1 MYKLLAILLPLASGL
16 WLTYSQFE
24 KFYRTESLLLFPI
37 MALCAL
43 SALII
48 ALPTLKLKQ
57 KSRLALSVV
66 FPYGV
71 CCVFF
76 FNRLFF
82 YFALMASVLFV
93 LPSIRERQGSCIID
107 FTSSGDLLVIK
118 KYRRRTALEA
128 YAFVSNG
135 FMAVILI
142 FMALTLAFP
151 YPSKY
156 WYSRQFIT
164 GKTAGSA
171 YEPIAAA
178 SGRVTEA
185 VWFNEKSL
193 LAAGFFDIDT
203 PEGVKPSP
211 CKAAGIKLG
220 DVITKIDGCDALDS
234 DFIKNGPTEKE
245 YSFEVLRPNAV
256 SGEYEK
262 LTFGVTPLFSAED
275 DLYRVGMNYYK
286 GASLGASVQTLSF
299 YYPPDLRFAA
309 TAHSFDEM
317 LNKIENRSGALF
329 SAVVTGRDKAG
340 LSAIANEHIGDL
352 KYSDGYGAFGTL
364 FEAEGGRLLPI
375 ARKNEV
381 RRGRAHLLSSFEGT
395 EIREYEVY
403 ITGTYRIEG
412 RDVLTLIAEDER
424 IRDFGGVTRGMSGS
438 PIIQNGKIVGALSNM
453 DKDGISVYATYACD
467 MAGEMTKLFGEDE
480 KG

>member
-1 MYKLLAILLPLASGL
+1 MYKLLAVLLPLASGL

-24 KFYRTESLLLFPI
+24 KFYRTEAQLLFPI
-37 MALCAL
+37 MALCTL
-43 SALII
+43 SALVI
-48 ALPTLKLKQ
+48 ALPTLKLKR
-57 KSRLALSVV
+57 KSRLALSVI

-93 LPSIRERQGSCIID
+93 LPAIRERQGSCTID

-142 FMALTLAFP
+142 LMALTLAFP
-151 YPSKY
+151 CPSKY
-156 WYSRQFIT
+156 WYARQLVT
-164 GKTAGSA
+164 GKTAGSD
-171 YEPIAAA
+171 YEPIAAV

-193 LAAGFFDIDT
+193 LAAGFFDINT

-211 CKAAGIKLG
+211 CKAAGIMLG

-234 DFIKNGPTEKE
+234 DFIKKGPKEKT
-245 YSFEVLRPNAV
+245 YAFEVLRPNALT
-256 SGEYEK
+256 GEYEK
-262 LTFGVTPLFSAED
+262 KSFDVTPVFSVD
-275 DLYRVGMNYYK
+275 DNLCRVGMNYYQ

-299 YYPPDLRFAA
+299 YYPSDMRFAA

-317 LNKIENRSGALF
+317 LNSIDNRAGALF
-329 SAVVTGRDKAG
+329 QAVVTGRDKEG
-340 LSAIANEHIGDL
+340 LAAVPNKRIGDL

-364 FEAEGGRLLPI
+364 TEAAGGKLLPI
-375 ARKNEV
+375 AKKSEV
-381 RRGRAHLLSSFEGT
+381 RRGKAYLLSSFEGT

-403 ITGTYRIEG
+403 ITGTYRIED
-412 RDVLTLIAEDER
+412 RDVITLLAEDER
-424 IRDFGGVTRGMSGS
+424 ILDFGGVTRGMSGS
-438 PIIQNGKIVGALSNM
+438 PIIQNGKIIGALSNM
-453 DKDGISVYATYACD
+453 DKDGVSVYATYACD
-467 MAGEMTKLFGEDE
+467 MAGEMARLFGEDD

>member
-1 MYKLLAILLPLASGL
+1 MYKFLAVLLPLASGL

-24 KFYRTESLLLFPI
+24 KFYRTESGLLFPI

-48 ALPTLKLKQ
+48 ALPTLRLRQ

-93 LPSIRERQGSCIID
+93 LPSIRERKESSTID
-107 FTSSGDLLVIK
+107 FTSSGDLLIIK
-118 KYRRRTALEA
+118 RYRRRTALEA

-135 FMAVILI
+135 FMVLILI
-142 FMALTLAFP
+142 LMALTLSFP
-151 YPSKY
+151 CPSKY
-156 WYSRQFIT
+156 WYSRQFVT
-164 GKTAGSA
+164 GKTAGES
-171 YEPIAAA
+171 YEPVATA
-178 SGRVTEA
+178 SGQVTAA

-193 LAAGFFDIDT
+193 LAAGFFDINT
-203 PEGVKPSP
+203 PEGVKLSP
-211 CKAAGIKLG
+211 CKVAGIKLG

-245 YSFEVLRPNAV
+245 YTFEVLRPNAV

-262 LTFGVTPLFSAED
+262 MTFGVTPIFSSD
-275 DLYRVGMNYYK
+275 DNLYRVGMNYYQ

-299 YYPPDLRFAA
+299 YYPSDLRFAA
-309 TAHSFDEM
+309 TAHSFDEI
-317 LNKIENRSGALF
+317 LQSIENRSGSLF
-329 SAVVTGRDKAG
+329 RAAVTGRDKAG
-340 LSAIANEHIGDL
+340 LSAVPDEHIGDL
-352 KYSDGYGAFGTL
+352 KYSDGYGAFGVL
-364 FEAEGGRLLPI
+364 SEAEKGKSFPI
-375 ARKNEV
+375 ADKNEV
-381 RRGRAHLLSSFEGT
+381 RRGKAVLLSSFEGT
-395 EIREYEVY
+395 EVREYEVY
-403 ITGTYRIEG
+403 ITGTFRIEG

-424 IRDFGGVTRGMSGS
+424 ILDFGGVTRGMSGS

-467 MAGEMTKLFGEDE
+467 MAGEMAKLFGEDD

>member
-1 MYKLLAILLPLASGL
+1 MYKFLAVLLPLASGL

-24 KFYRTESLLLFPI
+24 KFYRTESCLLLPI
-37 MALCAL
+37 LALCAF
-43 SALII
+43 SALLI
-48 ALPTLKLKQ
+48 ALPTLKLRQ
-57 KSRLALSVV
+57 KSRLVLSIV

-93 LPSIRERQGSCIID
+93 LPSIRERKGSCTID
-107 FTSSGDLLVIK
+107 FTSSGDLVVIK
-118 KYRRRTALEA
+118 KHRRRTALEA

-142 FMALTLAFP
+142 LMAFTLAFP
-151 YPSKY
+151 CPSKY
-156 WYSRQFIT
+156 WYARQFVT
-164 GKTAGSA
+164 GKTAGSE

-185 VWFNEKSL
+185 VWFNEKSI
-193 LAAGFFDIDT
+193 LAAGFFDINT
-203 PEGVKPSP
+203 PEGVKTSP
-211 CKAAGIKLG
+211 CESAGIKLG

-234 DFIKNGPTEKE
+234 DFIKKGPEEKA
-245 YSFEVLRPNAV
+245 YAFEVLRPNAKT
-256 SGEYEK
+256 GEYEK
-262 LTFGVTPLFSAED
+262 KSFDVTPVFSTD
-275 DLYRVGMNYYK
+275 DNLYRVGMNYYQ

-299 YYPPDLRFAA
+299 YYPSDMRFAA
-309 TAHSFDEM
+309 TAHSFDE
-317 LNKIENRSGALF
+317 LIANIENRSGALF
-329 SAVVTGRDKAG
+329 KAVVTGRDKAG
-340 LSAIANEHIGDL
+340 LSAVPNKRIGEL
-352 KYSDGYGAFGTL
+352 KYSDGYGSFGILSET
-364 FEAEGGRLLPI
+364 ENEKLLPI

-381 RRGRAHLLSSFEGT
+381 RRGKAYLLSSFEGT

-412 RDVLTLIAEDER
+412 RDVITLIAEDER
-424 IRDFGGVTRGMSGS
+424 IREFGGVTRGMSGS

-453 DKDGISVYATYACD
+453 DEKGISVYATYACD
-467 MAGEMTKLFGEDE
+467 MAGEMARLFGEDDKE
-480 KG
+480 